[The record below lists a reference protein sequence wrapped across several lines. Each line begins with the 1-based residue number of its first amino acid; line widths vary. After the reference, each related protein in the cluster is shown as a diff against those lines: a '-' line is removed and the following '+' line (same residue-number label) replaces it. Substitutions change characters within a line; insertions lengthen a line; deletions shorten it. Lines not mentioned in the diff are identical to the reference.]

1 MSESASPSLAHD
13 TSVDSAPALNPEM
26 IRSILADFQEWLTS
40 AAIPASQSAP
50 APDENPVD
58 LHALIGQ
65 FVALR
70 HEVNLQTRATRTQQ
84 EQSSETLRQLT
95 AALEALERREIA
107 TPQPAPTNGEDTIA
121 PLLKTLI
128 ELHDALSVGGHE
140 LVRVQ
145 EAVAP
150 QLKQIADLAAPNPAI
165 AALRQSAPPVRA
177 TRSVGWRRWFGA
189 SEAPPLEE
197 QSNKDFEVAL
207 AALDAHEKERARL
220 IQEQLD
226 RLAQVIGSVATGYS
240 MSLQRIERALQKY
253 ELEPLTVVGTP
264 FDPERMEALEPVHNS
279 GRPSGEVV
287 DEVRRGYLRGG
298 RVFRCSLVRVA
309 KG

>member
-1 MSESASPSLAHD
+1 
-13 TSVDSAPALNPEM
+13 M
-26 IRSILADFQEWLTS
+26 IRSVLADFQEWLTA
-40 AAIPASQSAP
+40 AAIPPSQSGRM
-50 APDENPVD
+50 PDEDPVD
-58 LHALIGQ
+58 LHALIEQ

-84 EQSSETLRQLT
+84 ELSGETLRQLT
-95 AALEALERREIA
+95 TALEALEQRETV
-107 TPQPAPTNGEDTIA
+107 TPQPAPANGEDIVA

-128 ELHDALSVGGHE
+128 ELHDALSVGGRE
-140 LVRVQ
+140 LGRVQ

-150 QLKQIADLAAPNPAI
+150 QLKQIADLAAPNPAL
-165 AALRQSAPPVRA
+165 AALRQSALPVPTTQA
-177 TRSVGWRRWFGA
+177 AGWRRWFGA
-189 SEAPPLEE
+189 SEAPSSEVH
-197 QSNKDFEVAL
+197 SKKDFEIAL
-207 AALDAHEKERARL
+207 AALDAYEKDRART

-226 RLAQVIGSVATGYS
+226 RLAQVIESVATGYS

-264 FDPERMEALEPVHNS
+264 FDPERMEALEPVYNS
-279 GRPSGEVV
+279 GKPSGEVV